1 MKFLL
6 IPLLI
11 SASAFFSASETAV
24 FALRRV
30 DLMRWKKEGNRMAA
44 VIGKM
49 LETPSRLIATMFIGN
64 ELVNVSL
71 SSVIAA
77 LLIPMIP
84 AYGEIVALAAGTL
97 TILILGDIPPKC
109 IVWPRAKSFSA
120 FSARPLLFFSRIVAP
135 VRFLMEIMAKGIL
148 RLLGGGEVA
157 GRRAAFTERE
167 FRALVDVS
175 GESGT
180 LDPGERELIHN
191 IFELTDQRA
200 GGVMTPLAAQAC
212 LRRSHLE
219 EAPSP
224 VARVPAPQGASRTRR
239 GRVRGD
245 RRDRDAG
252 GRARGALRG
261 DPGGARP
268 GGEGAGSPAG
278 RLLGRPG
285 EDADPPVQ
293 RRLPGRPPRPGM
305 GHGGRPAPPRVRQAP
320 REGGLDRSGAL
331 PVHGGESEGDPE
343 RRGRRAQHRG
353 RDSLNREP
361 CPPHRALS
369 PDAGAVQ
376 RRGDGPRLRRPPHA
390 HGPRAPGGTRGR
402 DRPEAARAPGPR
414 ARNHADR
421 TEHLPCP
428 GAGPHHLPSSP
439 ALRGRGGVDRRG
451 SDHPPGDPP
460 RGNRAQELRPAAGGP
475 FDRPGRPVHPVLRGD
490 ALPARRGHGG
500 FSG

>member
-11 SASAFFSASETAV
+11 IASAFFSASETAF

-30 DLMRWKKEGNRMAA
+30 DLMRWKKEGNRMAD

-97 TILILGDIPPKC
+97 TILILGDITPKC

-157 GRRAAFTERE
+157 GKKAAFTERE

-200 GGVMTPLAAQAC
+200 GEIMTPIADVFMVPVDIPRPELLAQFRKY
-212 LRRSHLE
+212 RRSRIPVYRGERRDVFGILYLRDLLRPPAEGEE
-219 EAPSP
+219 EAPLSGLLKP
-224 VARVPAPQGASRTRR
+224 PFVVPTSKKLPLLLREFQRLKVHLALVVDEFGEIVGIVTLEDVLEELFGEIREEHDREEKELVPRPDGSWGVLGKMPIHRFNDAFQAGLPDQEWDTVAG
-239 GRVRGD
+239 
-245 RRDRDAG
+245 
-252 GRARGALRG
+252 
-261 DPGGARP
+261 
-268 GGEGAGSPAG
+268 
-278 RLLGRPG
+278 LLLHEFG
-285 EDADPPVQ
+285 
-293 RRLPGRPPRPGM
+293 RLPGRGDSIVLGPFRFTVE
-305 GHGGRPAPPRVRQAP
+305 RVRGIRIVEVCVRNIA
-320 REGGLDRSGAL
+320 EGTA
-331 PVHGGESEGDPE
+331 
-343 RRGRRAQHRG
+343 
-353 RDSLNREP
+353 
-361 CPPHRALS
+361 
-369 PDAGAVQ
+369 
-376 RRGDGPRLRRPPHA
+376 
-390 HGPRAPGGTRGR
+390 
-402 DRPEAARAPGPR
+402 
-414 ARNHADR
+414 
-421 TEHLPCP
+421 
-428 GAGPHHLPSSP
+428 
-439 ALRGRGGVDRRG
+439 
-451 SDHPPGDPP
+451 
-460 RGNRAQELRPAAGGP
+460 
-475 FDRPGRPVHPVLRGD
+475 
-490 ALPARRGHGG
+490 
-500 FSG
+500 

>member
-11 SASAFFSASETAV
+11 IASAFFSASETAF

-30 DLMRWKKEGNRMAA
+30 DLMRWKKEGNRMAD

-97 TILILGDIPPKC
+97 TILILGDITPKC

-157 GRRAAFTERE
+157 GKKAAFTERE

-200 GGVMTPLAAQAC
+200 GEIMTPIADVFLVPVDIPRPELLAQFRKY
-212 LRRSHLE
+212 RRSRIPVYRGERRDVFGILYLRDLLRPPAEGEE
-219 EAPSP
+219 EAPLSGLLKP
-224 VARVPAPQGASRTRR
+224 PFVVPTSKKLPLLLREFQRLKVHLALVVDEFGEIVGIGTREDVLEDLFGEIREEHDREEKELVPRPDGSWGVLGKMPIHRFNDAFQAGLPDQEWDTVAG
-239 GRVRGD
+239 
-245 RRDRDAG
+245 
-252 GRARGALRG
+252 
-261 DPGGARP
+261 
-268 GGEGAGSPAG
+268 
-278 RLLGRPG
+278 LLLHEFG
-285 EDADPPVQ
+285 
-293 RRLPGRPPRPGM
+293 RLPGRGDSIVLGPFRFTVE
-305 GHGGRPAPPRVRQAP
+305 RVRGIRIVEVCVRNIA
-320 REGGLDRSGAL
+320 EGTA
-331 PVHGGESEGDPE
+331 
-343 RRGRRAQHRG
+343 
-353 RDSLNREP
+353 
-361 CPPHRALS
+361 
-369 PDAGAVQ
+369 
-376 RRGDGPRLRRPPHA
+376 
-390 HGPRAPGGTRGR
+390 
-402 DRPEAARAPGPR
+402 
-414 ARNHADR
+414 
-421 TEHLPCP
+421 
-428 GAGPHHLPSSP
+428 
-439 ALRGRGGVDRRG
+439 
-451 SDHPPGDPP
+451 
-460 RGNRAQELRPAAGGP
+460 
-475 FDRPGRPVHPVLRGD
+475 
-490 ALPARRGHGG
+490 
-500 FSG
+500 